1 VQVQQPGT
9 VLGIRARAACRG
21 CNNGWMNKLEQR
33 AKPILMGM
41 REAQRPDSVITLS
54 PDRAATVA
62 AWTGQD
68 VMDTRGK
75 RARRARMVERVVP
88 CHNASACCFTKL
100 LGAWAAHAS
109 FVRSLTI

>member
-1 VQVQQPGT
+1 MQVQQPGT

-33 AKPILMGM
+33 AKPVLMGM

-62 AWTGQD
+62 AWT
-68 VMDTRGK
+68 VKTSWIR
-75 RARRARMVERVVP
+75 EE
-88 CHNASACCFTKL
+88 SAPGG
-100 LGAWAAHAS
+100 LGWWSA
-109 FVRSLTI
+109 